1 MKTTR
6 TRVASAIVAAL
17 AIVASIIATP
27 GMAQAAD
34 NNKVAFDYFVNKG
47 LTKEQAAGILG
58 NLMQEAGDP
67 INPRATQSPGPGR
80 GIAQWSVGERWDVL
94 QQFAAN
100 QGRDPWSLDLQLDF
114 IWHEFETTESF
125 AFQHLKGTN
134 TVVDATLSFSGKFER
149 CGECHDDTRIAYAQ
163 RIYDTYAGGGAPA
176 PEPDPDPAPQPG
188 AAQGSTTDFVNLRT
202 APNLGGNVLTSIP
215 GGVTLD
221 IQCQV
226 RGDNISG
233 TYHSDWWAKVTYNGQ
248 TGYAS
253 RAYIR
258 VGLDQP
264 AVPAC

>member
-6 TRVASAIVAAL
+6 TRVASVIVAAL
-17 AIVASIIATP
+17 ALVASIVAAP
-27 GMAQAAD
+27 GIAQAAD
-34 NNKVAFDYFVNKG
+34 TNKVAFDYFVKKG
-47 LTKEQAAGILG
+47 LTKEQAAGVVG

-80 GIAQWSVGERWDVL
+80 GIAQWSVGERWAVL
-94 QQFAAN
+94 QQFAAG

-114 IWHEFETTESF
+114 LWHEFETTESAAF
-125 AFQHLKGTN
+125 AHLKGTT

-149 CGECHDDTRIAYAQ
+149 CSDCHDDTRIAYAQ
-163 RIYDTYAGGGAPA
+163 RIFATYAGGGAPA
-176 PEPDPDPAPQPG
+176 PAPEPQPG
-188 AAQGSTTDFVNLRT
+188 VAKGSTTDFVNLRT
-202 APNLGGNVLTSIP
+202 AANFRGNVLTSIP

-226 RGDNISG
+226 RGDNVSG
-233 TYHSDWWAKVTYNGQ
+233 TYNSDWWAKVTYNGQ

-258 VGLDQP
+258 VGHDQP
-264 AVPAC
+264 AVPSC